1 MGYIKTEEA
10 VEALY
15 RYGFVTKET
24 IEKNI
29 RELPSIDIVR
39 CKECRYWNTKG
50 CRDGVG
56 ECEWAYYMTK
66 PNDFCS
72 YGERKE

>member
-29 RELPSIDIVR
+29 GELPSIDIVR